1 MSRPKKRGGGGGG
14 EHDGPGMERWL
25 LTYADLITLLMAFFV
40 IMYAM
45 SNVDAA
51 KYESMAQS
59 LKVALGVSNQGPA
72 LIEQKLSGQ
81 KPGNDE
87 KIMLKDKNKAEA
99 KAEAEE
105 QLKKLINVRNA
116 KEERQFAVM
125 ISKIKEYTKQKGIE
139 SNLEVKEDA
148 RGIVINLA
156 DKVLF
161 ETGKADLSPAAMQIL
176 DDLSPILLS
185 SGKHIK
191 VEGHTD
197 NVPINTDKFP
207 SNWQLS
213 TARATSVIMYWLVK
227 HPGASDLLS
236 ASGYGEHRP
245 VASNDTPEGKA
256 KNRRVE
262 IIILRDS
269 ISKGE
274 PVPITEGEPADFG
287 EKLPDEKS
295 KSTGQ

>member
-1 MSRPKKRGGGGGG
+1 MSRPKRRGGGGG
-14 EHDGPGMERWL
+14 EHEGPGMERWL

-51 KYESMAQS
+51 KYEAMAQS

-87 KIMLKDKNKAEA
+87 KIMLKGKNKAE
-99 KAEAEE
+99 AEAEE

-116 KEERQFAVM
+116 KEEKQFAVM

-176 DDLSPILLS
+176 DELSPILFS
-185 SGKHIK
+185 SEKHIK

-213 TARATSVIMYWLVK
+213 TARATSVIMYWLGK
-227 HPGASDLLS
+227 YPDASDYLS
-236 ASGYGEHRP
+236 AAGYGEHRP

-262 IIILRDS
+262 IIVLRDS

-274 PVPITEGEPADFG
+274 PVPITEGEPANFG
-287 EKLPDEKS
+287 EELPEEENKPS
-295 KSTGQ
+295 GQ